1 MMEPAAGAVSV
12 GPSNSSSQ
20 KQTQKQQQ
28 KAVLQS
34 AGLLRKSGDVVPEMQ
49 LSTLGRMSRML
60 ILRPQ
65 STVRVIWDLTTLV
78 FLVYLV
84 FSIPYRLGF
93 DGTLAGL
100 DRLCSRGLALGIS
113 HLCPTVQVEKWSPS
127 YWFEAIILDSFFWAD
142 LLVRPLRQTALAVRL
157 SFRQANAKA
166 AKAQLDSLPSGP
178 QIRRSEASAAAEL
191 PDGVHRR

>member
-1 MMEPAAGAVSV
+1 MMAAGAVSV

-28 KAVLQS
+28 S
-34 AGLLRKSGDVVPEMQ
+34 AGSLRKSGDVLPEMQ
-49 LSTLGRMSRML
+49 LSTMGRMSRML

-93 DGTLAGL
+93 DGTLAAL
-100 DRLCSRGLALGIS
+100 DRLCSRGLALGLS